1 MTARTSSGI
10 YPILSLEPS
19 APPLSDYGYCGSS
32 TYSSPGRGTVRPRSA
47 SPDFVRSVRSKIDES
62 QEMEA
67 ISCLLDF
74 SMREPSTKKT
84 VTPTQNTSPEVVTA
98 RTFSTLP
105 RTPSAAARPE
115 QPPPPR
121 IVPRRPL
128 SRNLPCP
135 RALLPTTINTRRPP
149 SAALGAPPREE
160 EEPEDSE
167 LPDLPSAPP
176 SAPSPH
182 SDITIMR

>member
-1 MTARTSSGI
+1 
-10 YPILSLEPS
+10 
-19 APPLSDYGYCGSS
+19 
-32 TYSSPGRGTVRPRSA
+32 
-47 SPDFVRSVRSKIDES
+47 
-62 QEMEA
+62 MEA
-67 ISCLLDF
+67 ISFLLDF

-84 VTPTQNTSPEVVTA
+84 VTPMQNTSPEVVTA

-115 QPPPPR
+115 RPPPPR

-128 SRNLPCP
+128 SRNLPRP

-160 EEPEDSE
+160 EEPEDGE
-167 LPDLPSAPP
+167 LPDLP

-182 SDITIMR
+182 SDITIMRLVFFFLLVFFLFLFYV